1 MRNLLFS
8 KIHLKAIGEVK
19 LKEIILAI
27 LSNETIIIPKQL
39 PTNLQMMVD
48 LVNNL
53 TLITNL
59 MMKRDFC
66 KSVFSETSWKGHIK
80 QIYLKSKQILQV
92 SFMMT
97 LMTSLPK
104 YLKILAEVTQFQSLK
119 MGIFSKVTLQNY

>member
-8 KIHLKAIGEVK
+8 KIHLKANGEVK